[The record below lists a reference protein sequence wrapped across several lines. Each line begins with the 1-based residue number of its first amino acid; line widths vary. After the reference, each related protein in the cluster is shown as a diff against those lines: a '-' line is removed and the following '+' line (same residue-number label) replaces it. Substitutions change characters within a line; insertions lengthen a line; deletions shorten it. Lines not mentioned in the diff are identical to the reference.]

1 MKNIYRISNF
11 LRIAVV
17 MLIASTFLM
26 SGSATFLNQI
36 KEKDYFRNVLPTSS
50 MGGNIIYVDDDNIE
64 GPWDGSEDYPYQYI
78 QDGIDNANNED
89 KIYVFN
95 GTYYENIVIF
105 KSVTIEGQS
114 KHQTIIDGMEKGNVV
129 KITVNKS
136 TLTGFTIRN
145 SGFNPNNAGISINSE
160 ENLIMYN
167 NIINNNFGIRLDSP
181 KNKIVYNNFFENVE
195 HAYDESA
202 NIWYDSCPGGGNYWE
217 GHMGEDDNED
227 GIIDA
232 AYNITGGS
240 NKDLRPLL
248 HIYGSVKNL
257 NTCKIFL
264 TINYAIKDFETI
276 DGHTIYV
283 KNDVYYEHIYIYK
296 ALNLIGENREETII
310 DAREYGNTVK
320 ISKEKVTFSG
330 FTVKNACDEIY
341 YAGILLN
348 SNEVVI
354 SDNIIENNY
363 NGVIFCYSSD
373 DNIISGNIIRNND
386 WNGISINKFCNK
398 NIIIENNFE
407 NNDYA
412 GIAITDT
419 SENKI
424 YHNNFIGNRHNAYDN
439 SNNIWDDG
447 YPSGGN
453 YWDDYKGK
461 DKDRDGIGDI
471 SYPIPDGIN
480 EDRYPL
486 IEPYIGEDTIPP
498 YVKIVSPENGLYIR
512 NRRVFPWMIT
522 LRTIIIGRIDIK
534 VEASDIQSGIDSVE
548 FYLDNNRFPEEVDYD
563 EPYIWTW
570 PRGSILNVRYWHIVR
585 AVAYDSAGNYD
596 SDAILVR
603 KFF

>member
-17 MLIASTFLM
+17 LLIASTFLM
-26 SGSATFLNQI
+26 SGSAAFLNQI
-36 KEKDYFRNVLPTSS
+36 KEKDYFRNALPTSS
-50 MGGNIIYVDDDNIE
+50 TGTNIIYVDDNNIE

-105 KSVTIEGQS
+105 KSVFIEGQS
-114 KHQTIIDGMEKGNVV
+114 KHQTVIDGMEQGNVV

-167 NIINNNFGIRLDSP
+167 NIVNNNIGIRLDSS

-195 HAYDESA
+195 HAYDEST

-217 GHMGEDDNED
+217 GHMGEDNNED
-227 GIIDA
+227 GVIDTP
-232 AYNITGGS
+232 YNITGGS

-264 TINYAIKDFETI
+264 TINYAINDFETI

-296 ALNLIGENREETII
+296 ALKLIGENREETII

-320 ISKEKVTFSG
+320 MFKDGVTFSG

-348 SNEVVI
+348 ANEVI
-354 SDNIIENNY
+354 ITDNIIENSY
-363 NGVIFCYSSD
+363 NGVFFCYSSD

-398 NIIIENNFE
+398 NIIIDNNFE

-419 SENKI
+419 SENKV
-424 YHNNFIGNRHNAYDN
+424 YHNNFMGNRHNAYDN

-471 SYPIPDGIN
+471 PYPIPDGIN
-480 EDRYPL
+480 KDRYPL

-498 YVKIVSPENGLYIR
+498 YVKIISPEHGLYIR
-512 NRRVFPWMIT
+512 NRRLFPWMIT
-522 LRTIIIGRIDIK
+522 IRTIILGRIDII
-534 VEASDIQSGIDSVE
+534 VEASDIQSGIDSVA

-570 PRGSILNVRYWHIVR
+570 PRGSILNIRYWHIVR
-585 AVAYDSAGNYD
+585 AVAYDKAGNYD